1 VQNSKGYLLGK
12 LFAQLERE
20 GAVRYEDYQ
29 VASMSPTNII
39 VPAFSRLA
47 KMRKMD
53 AIQDVMLEM
62 PMDAFDGQVLSPSDQ
77 ADFPL
82 GYYHEKAR
90 WRRPEVDEEAA
101 FDATLLVRLD
111 SPLKQWTLEHG
122 GSKLVRSLLRAERER
137 QKGE

>member
-1 VQNSKGYLLGK
+1 MTSKGYLLGK

-29 VASMSPTNII
+29 IASMSPTSII

-47 KMRKMD
+47 EMRKMD
-53 AIQDVMLEM
+53 AIQEVMLEM
-62 PMDAFDGQVLSPSDQ
+62 PMDYADGKPLSPSDQ

-90 WRRPEVDEEAA
+90 RLRPELDEEAA
-101 FDATLLVRLD
+101 FTATLLVRLE
-111 SPLKQWTLEHG
+111 PILKQWTLEHG
-122 GSKLVRSLLRAERER
+122 GSKLVRQLLRAERE
-137 QKGE
+137 QQS

>member
-1 VQNSKGYLLGK
+1 MAAKGYLLGK

-29 VASMSPTNII
+29 VASMSPTSII

-47 KMRKMD
+47 EMRRMD
-53 AIQDVMLEM
+53 AIQEVMLEV
-62 PMDAFDGQVLSPSDQ
+62 PMDYADGKPLSPSDQ

-90 WRRPEVDEEAA
+90 RLCPEYEEAA
-101 FDATLLVRLD
+101 FTATLLVRLE
-111 SPLKQWTLEHG
+111 PTLKQWTMEHG
-122 GSKLVRSLLRAERER
+122 GSKLVRQLLRAERER
-137 QKGE
+137 QS